1 LLIPE
6 PLAYSFDDEVASKF
20 CYDIKQKHLEIH
32 FTGCWELATQRYH
45 QGPCSLLIHQWRAAH
60 CQEEA
65 VSKRFIPLEQGMGI
79 VSLLLAVTWVDEQLE
94 LLVNTLDDR
103 YLLLRFNNPVVEVVR

>member
-1 LLIPE
+1 MAPA
-6 PLAYSFDDEVASKF
+6 LAYSFDYEHASKF
-20 CYDIKQKHLEIH
+20 CYDMDRQRLEIH
-32 FTGCWELATQRYH
+32 FTGCWELATRHYH
-45 QGPCSLLIHQWRAAH
+45 EGPCYLLIHKWHTAH

-94 LLVNTLDDR
+94 LYVNTIDNR
-103 YLLLRFNNPVVEVVR
+103 YLLLRFTHPVVEVIK

>member
-1 LLIPE
+1 MAPALT
-6 PLAYSFDDEVASKF
+6 YSFDDEPASKF
-20 CYDIKQKHLEIH
+20 YYDMDQQRLEIH
-32 FTGCWELATQRYH
+32 FTGCWELATQHYH
-45 QGPCSLLIHQWRAAH
+45 EGPCYLLIHQWHAAH

-94 LLVNTLDDR
+94 LYVNTIDNR
-103 YLLLRFNNPVVEVVR
+103 YLLLRFDQPVMEVVK